1 MTATRDLQEAEEC
14 ASEACDEGAGRQAQA
29 QAHRWTAGGGVKDEA
44 TRISWRAAAA
54 GG

>member
-29 QAHRWTAGGGVKDEA
+29 HRWTAGGGGVKDEA
-44 TRISWRAAAA
+44 TRISWRAAA